1 MSIFVTTGAAN
12 AAYTK
17 IETELSD
24 FEYLVTHEPDFIPE
38 KSTDKKV
45 LKALKL
51 KKSRYFLSGNLK
63 DNYRSNENL
72 LEKSVV
78 TIDYDDLFPLS
89 DEEFKKVIHESIS
102 EYNYLLYPTASYRE
116 DNLRYRLIIEP
127 SRNYVESENKA
138 VVEFVTDKIPLKYDS
153 TSGSYSQQQG
163 LKTYLTGTLEEYEQ
177 KVVINHGKS
186 LPIDILL
193 QATEIRKVEQNKQPE
208 YPKTKLK
215 PLNPKST
222 YSTMQ
227 SFCQR
232 EEANLNER
240 DYYIKCIIVLAKSV
254 QQGEITKENAVRYAE
269 MLALDNQNWKE
280 SAVKDIEREISNS
293 NLKTDVTFMQRFSKN
308 GDQDPILDTLECA
321 NQLLAEKYFLV
332 VGTDDDAPLYLYD
345 ENKGIYTNSSFYMQK
360 IAYEKENRY
369 NEYNIRDVLFKIKMK
384 CDRKR
389 QENNRYLIPCA
400 NGIYDLQQHTLLPFS
415 PDYVFTNSIGT
426 SYIENAPKPSWDI
439 DNWLLSIA
447 NNDEDIVT
455 LLWQV
460 IAECLNGNYT
470 RGKFFILTGNG
481 NNGKGSFQQLLI
493 NLIGEENV
501 SSLKWKKITERF
513 SPYSMVGKTLNIGD
527 DIEGSYIEDNSVVQ
541 SIVTGDTITVEQKG
555 KDPFS
560 TSLKLGLVFSAN
572 EIPKVRNKTNG
583 LYRRMCIIPF
593 NADFNGQIQDRSIK
607 DEKLNN
613 KEVLEYVLNKAL
625 QLEFTNFIEPEA
637 VKEKLEDYK
646 QSNDPILEFYTTYI
660 KDLGVDR
667 FPIPFLYAHYKDFC
681 KENGF
686 KPVSTRNFTTGLGD
700 YLGKG
705 WSKSKVRTSKDFQNT
720 DYCLEIT
727 NALFTN
733 SYEHSPY
740 DFDKTYNSFI
750 KK

>member
-1 MSIFVTTGAAN
+1 MNLLIYITKSIRSIKYENVN
-12 AAYTK
+12 SD
-17 IETELSD
+17 LSD
-24 FEYLVTHEPDFIPE
+24 FEYIANYSPDVFQG
-38 KSTDKKV
+38 DKKNIKNN
-45 LKALKL
+45 KAF
-51 KKSRYFLSGNLK
+51 YFLAGELK
-63 DNYRSNENL
+63 NNTRANDNFVS
-72 LEKSVV
+72 KSL
-78 TIDYDDLFPLS
+78 ICLDYDEIETTIEDFTNA
-89 DEEFKKVIHESIS
+89 IH
-102 EYNYLLYPTASYRE
+102 
-116 DNLRYRLIIEP
+116 D
-127 SRNYVESENKA
+127 
-138 VVEFVTDKIPLKYDS
+138 
-153 TSGSYSQQQG
+153 
-163 LKTYLTGTLEEYEQ
+163 
-177 KVVINHGKS
+177 
-186 LPIDILL
+186 
-193 QATEIRKVEQNKQPE
+193 
-208 YPKTKLK
+208 KLK
-215 PLNPKST
+215 PYNYIIYPTISNTSENPRMRLVIEPNRSFFENEGKLIVQSLINTIAILPCDSASKTWSQHMGLKIVVNESVEDYKSNIVINRGKSYPIDNLLQVVEIKEKEQQNKPNSKAKALNPKST
-222 YSTMQ
+222 YATMQ
-227 SFCQR
+227 GFCMR
-232 EEANLNER
+232 EESNLQEYS
-240 DYYIKCIIVLAKSV
+240 YYINCILVLAKSV
-254 QQGEITKENAVRYAE
+254 QQGEISKENGIRYAE
-269 MLALDNQNWKE
+269 MLALDNEEWKKSSLE
-280 SAVKDIEREISNS
+280 DIEREISNS

-389 QENNRYLIPCA
+389 PENNRYLIPCA
-400 NGIYDLQQHTLLPFS
+400 NGIYDLQKHTLLPFS

-481 NNGKGSFQQLLI
+481 NNGKGSFEKLLI

-527 DIEGSYIEDNSVVQ
+527 DIEGSYIEDNSIVQ

-646 QSNDPILEFYTTYI
+646 QSNDPILEFYTTYL
-660 KDLGVDR
+660 KDVDTDR
-667 FPIPFLYAHYKDFC
+667 FPIPFIYAHYKDFC

-705 WSKSKVRTSKDFQNT
+705 WEKGKARVSSFQDT
-720 DYCLEIT
+720 DYCIEVSSSLVDYLST
-727 NALFTN
+727 GF
-733 SYEHSPY
+733 
-740 DFDKTYNSFI
+740 DFSKTHNSFS